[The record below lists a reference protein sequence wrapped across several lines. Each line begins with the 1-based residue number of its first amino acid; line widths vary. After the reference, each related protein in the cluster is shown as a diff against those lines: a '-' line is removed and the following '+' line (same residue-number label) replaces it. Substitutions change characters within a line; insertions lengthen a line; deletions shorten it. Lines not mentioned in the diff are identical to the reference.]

1 MKTFVSFYT
10 RKPWQMSKTNNESFS
25 PKNINEGTGQ
35 LIVFNSKLDIWQ
47 EAGGQSG
54 KGLKAQLMLRSGK
67 NPLKRELNQLI
78 FVTVNLAR

>member
-1 MKTFVSFYT
+1 MRV
-10 RKPWQMSKTNNESFS
+10 FS

-35 LIVFNSKLDIWQ
+35 LIVLKSKLDIWQ

-54 KGLKAQLMLRSGK
+54 KGLKAQLMLWSVK
-67 NPLKRELNQLI
+67 NPLKREVNQMT